1 MLSGINH
8 ITFLTDDLDRLVL
21 FYDDVFGARKVVE
34 LPVPEPEGPG
44 RHALI
49 AVGGSAAL
57 HVFELEK
64 QRAPEPA
71 PMFSRGRI
79 DHFALH
85 VADTEAFDRLRSV
98 LIERGVT
105 DGRVTDFGVTRV
117 LSFQDPDGH
126 VVELADWVGGAS
138 PLEIDSARA
147 TDDELIARRTQTR
160 RP

>member
-8 ITFLTDDLDRLVL
+8 ITFLTDDLDRLVR
-21 FYDDVFGARKVVE
+21 FYEEVFGARKVVE
-34 LPVPEPEGPG
+34 LAVPEPEGPG

-57 HVFELEK
+57 HAFELEM
-64 QRAPEPA
+64 QQTPDPA

-85 VADTEAFDRLRSV
+85 VADAETFDRLRSV
-98 LIERGVT
+98 LVERGAT

-117 LSFQDPDGH
+117 LSFHDPDGH
-126 VVELADWVGGAS
+126 VVELADWVGGS
-138 PLEIDSARA
+138 RPLEIDSAKA
-147 TDDELIARRTQTR
+147 TDAELIARRAQART
-160 RP
+160 